1 MKRADAFALVAKHGG
16 KAREG
21 VTRKTDVLVV
31 GELGWPLLDD
41 GRPSNSLAQAKSYG
55 IPVASE
61 RQFLEWVGQSVP
73 DEQAKTYTA
82 DQLASLAK
90 LPPPV
95 VDQLTMF
102 GLIEARGGLYGF
114 RDLAAA
120 RQVASLLAA
129 GTALSTITRSLSEIR
144 KWLPDVR
151 LSNLKLFPESS
162 DRLLVEQMQGRTDS
176 RGQFMLDVEA
186 PTDDAE
192 AIFVAAQ
199 AAEEAGD
206 VATAERLYPRV
217 MKLDSTEPA
226 AAFNLGNVL
235 RASGRNLEAEAAYR
249 AAVKAD
255 PDFAAAWYNLADMLD
270 DQRRTAEAIACL
282 QRALDADPAYLDAMF
297 NLGLMLQRL
306 ERHAEAAQWWRRYLA
321 VDASS
326 PWAARARRALKYC
339 EIQLLGSS

>member
-1 MKRADAFALVAKHGG
+1 MRRADAFALVAKHGG
-16 KAREG
+16 KPREG

-55 IPVASE
+55 IPVTSE

-82 DQLASLAK
+82 AQLASLAK

-95 VDQLTMF
+95 VDKLTMF

-120 RQVASLLAA
+120 RQIASLFAA
-129 GTALSTITRSLSEIR
+129 GTALSTITKSLSEIR

-162 DRLLVEQMQGRTDS
+162 DRLMVEQMQGRTDS
-176 RGQFMLDVEA
+176 RGQYVLDVEA
-186 PTDDAE
+186 PADDAE
-192 AIFVAAQ
+192 ATFVAAQ

-206 VATAERLYPRV
+206 AATAERLYARV
-217 MKLDSTEPA
+217 MKLDPTEPT

-235 RASGRNLEAEAAYR
+235 RASGRNLEAEAAYS

-270 DQRRTAEAIACL
+270 DQRRTTEAIACL
-282 QRALDADPAYLDAMF
+282 RRALDADPAYLDAMF

-326 PWAARARRALKYC
+326 PWAARARRALKFC